1 MNEKKKYSYS
11 YSAQENKE
19 IKRIRE
25 KYTEP
30 SERETKLEQLHRL
43 DESVTKSAMA
53 VSLTVGILGA
63 LILGFGMS
71 CIMVWS
77 EKMFVP
83 GIIFGIIGIIISV
96 LAYPIYK
103 IKAEKKRK
111 EIAPL
116 ILKLTDELIK

>member
-30 SERETKLEQLHRL
+30 SERETKLEQIRRL
-43 DESVTKSAMA
+43 DESVTKSAQA

-63 LILGFGMS
+63 LILGLGMS

-83 GIIFGIIGIIISV
+83 GIIFGIIGIVISV

-103 IKAEKKRK
+103 IKVEKKRK

>member
-1 MNEKKKYSYS
+1 MNERNTYA
-11 YSAQENKE
+11 YSAQENEE
-19 IKRIRE
+19 IKRIRN
-25 KYTEP
+25 KYTETDKK
-30 SERETKLEQLHRL
+30 ETKLEQLHRL

-63 LILGFGMS
+63 LILGLGMS

-83 GIIFGIIGIIISV
+83 GIIIGIIGLIVTV

-116 ILKLTDELIK
+116 IIKLTDKLMK

>member
-30 SERETKLEQLHRL
+30 SERETKLEQLRRL
-43 DESVTKSAMA
+43 DESVNKSAMA
-53 VSLTVGILGA
+53 VALTVGILGA

-77 EKMFVP
+77 DKLFVP

>member
-1 MNEKKKYSYS
+1 MNEKITYSYS
-11 YSAQENKE
+11 VRENEE
-19 IKRIRE
+19 IKRIRD
-25 KYTEP
+25 KYTETDKK
-30 SERETKLEQLHRL
+30 ETKLEQLRRL
-43 DESVTKSAMA
+43 DASVNKSSMA
-53 VSLTVGILGA
+53 VSLTVGIIGA

-71 CIMVWS
+71 CIMVWTD
-77 EKMFVP
+77 KMFVP
-83 GIIFGIIGIIISV
+83 GIIFGIIGIVISV

>member
-43 DESVTKSAMA
+43 DESVTKSAQA

-63 LILGFGMS
+63 LILGLGMS

-83 GIIFGIIGIIISV
+83 GIIFGIIGIVISV

>member
-1 MNEKKKYSYS
+1 MNEKKTYSYS

-30 SERETKLEQLHRL
+30 DERETKLEQLRRL
-43 DESVTKSAMA
+43 DESVNKSAMA
-53 VSLTVGILGA
+53 VALSVGILGA

-71 CIMVWS
+71 CVMVWTD
-77 EKMFVP
+77 KMFVP
-83 GIIFGIIGIIISV
+83 GIIFGIVGIAV
-96 LAYPIYK
+96 CAFAYPAYK
-103 IKAEKKRK
+103 IKASKKRK
-111 EIAPL
+111 EIAPI